1 MVNFIN
7 NMCGDNINSVHKMK
21 YLMDHE
27 GIIVCYCERCK
38 LKFEVK
44 PQDNKTYRR
53 LFKRDTLQPHE
64 NLYYKEY
71 PNKMNII

>member
-1 MVNFIN
+1 
-7 NMCGDNINSVHKMK
+7 MCGDNINSVHKMK
-21 YLMDHE
+21 TLIDDPA
-27 GIIVCYCERCK
+27 IIVCYCERCK
-38 LKFEVK
+38 LKFSLSPNDKV
-44 PQDNKTYRR
+44 TYRR